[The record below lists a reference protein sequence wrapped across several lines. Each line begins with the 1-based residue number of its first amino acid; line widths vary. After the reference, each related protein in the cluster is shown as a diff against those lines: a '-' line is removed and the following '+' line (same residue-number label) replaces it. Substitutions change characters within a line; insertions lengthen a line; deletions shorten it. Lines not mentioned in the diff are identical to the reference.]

1 MMMFLLMGF
10 VVLVSL
16 IVIGGLFYFMR
27 KESQRSANGEAV
39 PIMDVAELKG
49 LAPDDSKDEESG
61 SFSQAKSQLPADS
74 NDELTHIKLKLAK
87 LEGGSSARLEESY
100 LEPGLNLNVQDSTLS
115 LSADNQSQGVS
126 RKPFDSQLADR
137 VSELESQVAMISQ
150 KAVEQAQEA
159 VKVIEALMKENAQL
173 KINQVAMSS
182 GFEEGQSASSLVNL
196 KERNGILENQ
206 LDVGSSKVVQLE
218 SQIAIIKKELGQQ
231 LLEANSTIARLKVEG
246 EAQERI
252 TRDSLFKEKQEL
264 EDLRQVTSRQVRE
277 NEDGFVKAKEENL
290 LLKDAKKLLEAKLAV
305 VEDDFKNELAQA
317 KEMVSGLV
325 GQKESQAEQ
334 IQHYEQDVSKLKE
347 LNSTLIDRAKIL
359 QYELNR
365 HRAQASGLERV
376 CEDFKIQMEDMF
388 NQVEQAKKDNN
399 QLLQERINLEAGVVT
414 LRTENSKLAE
424 RDKTYQ
430 QELEKTKEQINRF
443 EKVYK
448 NFKSNVGD
456 ASKDDSDGS
465 R

>member
-1 MMMFLLMGF
+1 
-10 VVLVSL
+10 
-16 IVIGGLFYFMR
+16 
-27 KESQRSANGEAV
+27 
-39 PIMDVAELKG
+39 MDVAELKG

-100 LEPGLNLNVQDSTLS
+100 LEPGSNLNVQGSTLS
-115 LSADNQSQGVS
+115 LFADNQSQGVS

-264 EDLRQVTSRQVRE
+264 EELRQVTSRQVRE

-317 KEMVSGLV
+317 KEMVNGLV